1 MRSMAADTTYISR
14 VRVQPVDGPLK
25 YAWLPAEDEPI
36 VIGSHGALA
45 AHHGFPTGPPYARPS
60 AIDYLVASL
69 TACLSG
75 TLAGALQARGID
87 VRKGGLVSES
97 AAEVAPEDDGV
108 LVVRRSMCAIACS
121 LHRRINA
128 RPRNV
133 LTMSMSAVVQSTAQS
148 ARRWKMQTTLHIEA
162 ASSRQDRFP

>member
-45 AHHGFPTGPPYARPS
+45 AHHGFPTGPPYARAS

-108 LVVRRSMCAIACS
+108 LVVRRIDVRHRLQLASEDQRSAAQRAHDVHVRGCAV
-121 LHRRINA
+121 HRSIGA
-128 RPRNV
+128 
-133 LTMSMSAVVQSTAQS
+133 AVKIT
-148 ARRWKMQTTLHIEA
+148 TTLHIEA
-162 ASSRQDRFP
+162 ASS